1 MVIMR
6 LLGRAYDRLS
16 DISSSILSLV
26 FGIINVLWIYFFD
39 RFANGKLAFADSV
52 SVTQWVTVANITV
65 YALIIL
71 LLLSVVFGVIG
82 IIKDISGDKRLIII
96 ATIGILLGILPM
108 IVLGLSN
115 STWFRLLFI

>member
-6 LLGRAYDRLS
+6 LLGRVYDKLS
-16 DISSSILSLV
+16 DSSSSMLSLV
-26 FGIINVLWIYFFD
+26 FGIINVLWIYLFD
-39 RFANGKLAFADSV
+39 RFANGRLALADSV
-52 SVTQWVTVANITV
+52 NVQQWVTIANITV
-65 YALIIL
+65 YALILL

-82 IIKDISGDKRLIII
+82 IIKDISGDKRLLII
-96 ATIGILLGILPM
+96 AIIGMLLGILPM